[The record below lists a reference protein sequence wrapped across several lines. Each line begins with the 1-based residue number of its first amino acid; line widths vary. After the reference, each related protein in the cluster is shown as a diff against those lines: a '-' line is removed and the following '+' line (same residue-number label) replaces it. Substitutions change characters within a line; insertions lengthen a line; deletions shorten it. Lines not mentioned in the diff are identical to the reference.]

1 MVVKRSNAE
10 KLDKYMVIDRSE
22 NIGVSLPCQFTPV
35 EMVYYDDY
43 AFLNSLSTE
52 ERQKY
57 LPQDITGSDE
67 IEPQLIGQPTGG
79 KMTQ

>member
-1 MVVKRSNAE
+1 MDIS
-10 KLDKYMVIDRSE
+10 
-22 NIGVSLPCQFTPV
+22 QFKFHHT

-43 AFLNSLSTE
+43 AFLDSLSTE

-79 KMTQ
+79 KRALSNGSASHALHDMKGETISRRNR